1 MKNISC
7 IGVFGLMFAVPIG
20 IKAQSNWQMAVRQ
33 NQQII
38 VNEQQRLNRFVTS
51 SYSNYSSNYETQLKI
66 RYNQLARIEER
77 IKKLETEIAS
87 EEEPGSDNKG
97 ENIKR
102 MNSLV
107 AKLDD
112 LHNEKEKVQKRIIS
126 LESSGKKPE
135 KNKTD
140 TLK

>member
-1 MKNISC
+1 
-7 IGVFGLMFAVPIG
+7 MFAVPIG
-20 IKAQSNWQMAVRQ
+20 INAQSNMQMAVRQ
-33 NQQII
+33 NQQVI

-51 SYSNYSSNYETQLKI
+51 SYSNYYSSNYETQLKI

-87 EEEPGSDNKG
+87 EEEPRSDNKG

-102 MNSLV
+102 MNSLE
-107 AKLDD
+107 AKLND
-112 LHNEKEKVQKRIIS
+112 LHNEKEKVQKRIIR
-126 LESSGKKPE
+126 LESLGKKPE

>member
-20 IKAQSNWQMAVRQ
+20 TNAQSNMQMAVRQ

-51 SYSNYSSNYETQLKI
+51 SYRNSLSNYETQLKI
-66 RYNQLARIEER
+66 STNQLARIEQR
-77 IKKLETEIAS
+77 IKKLETEIAA
-87 EEEPGSDNKG
+87 EESWPAKKE
-97 ENIKR
+97 ENQKR
-102 MNSLV
+102 RNSLE

-112 LHNEKEKVQKRIIS
+112 LHNEKEKVQKRIIR
-126 LESSGKKPE
+126 LESSGRKPE